1 MTMSGRFDKFEKV
14 VSVIV
19 DIMVAFLVV
28 IVLIVMGEAIY
39 NIVTRVIPLTSMN
52 QLSVLIEEIATLFIL
67 LEIILMLIRY
77 VREGHHIPVRYL
89 VLISMTAILR
99 EILLAH
105 GQALDTIL
113 LSLAILILVGVL
125 VILEQVKAFQR
136 TKSKD

>member
-1 MTMSGRFDKFEKV
+1 MSGRFDKFEKV